1 MKRKPELD
9 EILRRILND
18 VETPPSNDVPRKFF
32 RIGEVG
38 QRLPPQ
44 HMVAATFLLS
54 QKGSFVTRPSEK
66 VAWAITFDYK
76 GVASRIRFEKLG
88 LSLYS
93 SSELA
98 EGFIDN
104 LIKTLNRAARVTDRI
119 LQPVLEEKIKNGHV
133 TVRNM
138 FNILDGRYLFF
149 RKLAETAFASEPPPP
164 VIIHTS
170 PDGRLTGW
178 EQDIFKPERE
188 GFHYGSAAI
197 EAYFSKLEH
206 LFVLLLAF
214 AKFDATKDNLVA
226 SIDSN
231 WAEKMKRIFNF
242 DSDHKAQRLY
252 CQLRNVKERLRNPF
266 SHGAFE
272 KDGASLFVHMPPL
285 GAVPSRLPQIGD
297 GERFSFYP
305 LQPVSF
311 GAACSVFDSVDRYL
325 EDGPLRL
332 GYSYVRRVLDV
343 SFDAE
348 SIAEYEAAAKSDK
361 DFDELIERKVALHDV
376 MANMDW

>member
-1 MKRKPELD
+1 MKRKPEPE
-9 EILRRILND
+9 EILRRILKN
-18 VETPPSNDVPRKFF
+18 VETLPANDVPHTFL
-32 RIGEVG
+32 RIGEAC

-44 HMVAATFLLS
+44 HMVAASFLLT
-54 QKGSFVTRPSEK
+54 QKGTFVTRPSEK
-66 VAWAITFDYK
+66 VAWAITFAYK
-76 GVASRIRFEKLG
+76 EVAFRIRFEKFG
-88 LSLYS
+88 LFLYS

-98 EGFIDN
+98 VGFIDN
-104 LIKTLNRAARVTDRI
+104 LISTLNHAARVTDRI
-119 LQPVLEEKIKNGHV
+119 LQPALEQKITNGHV
-133 TVRNM
+133 TVRNV
-138 FNILDGRYLFF
+138 FNILNGRYFFF
-149 RKLAETAFASEPPPP
+149 RELAETAFASEPPPP
-164 VIIHTS
+164 VVFHTS

-214 AKFDATKDNLVA
+214 AGFDATKDNLVA
-226 SIDSN
+226 FIDSN
-231 WAEKMKRIFNF
+231 WSEKMKRIFNF
-242 DSDHKAQRLY
+242 DSDHRAQRLY
-252 CQLRNVKERLRNPF
+252 CQLRNVKESLRNPF
-266 SHGAFE
+266 SHGAFK

-285 GAVPSRLPQIGD
+285 GAVPSRLPQLGE
-297 GERFSFYP
+297 GERLSFYP

-311 GAACSVFDSVDRYL
+311 GAACNVFDSVDSYL

-332 GYSYVRRVLDV
+332 GYSYARRVLDV

-348 SIAEYEAAAKSDK
+348 SIAEYEAASKSDK
-361 DFDELIERKVALHDV
+361 AFDELIERKVALHDV